1 MNKEEI
7 IKTIEKNNKSIE
19 IICENIFTCGWNSH
33 VKKKENN
40 SIETKEWE
48 TEGNE
53 HKKSIILKTEALGDI
68 IISLLKEI
76 EVIEKNNKI
85 LKYEGSVKNDKTI

>member
-7 IKTIEKNNKSIE
+7 IKTIEKNNKSVKN
-19 IICENIFTCGWNSH
+19 ICESIFNCGWNSH
-33 VKKKENN
+33 VKKMENK
-40 SIETKEWE
+40 SIETKEWK

-53 HKKSIILKTEALGDI
+53 CKKSIILRTEALGDI

-85 LKYEGSVKNDKTI
+85 LKYEGFIKNDKTI